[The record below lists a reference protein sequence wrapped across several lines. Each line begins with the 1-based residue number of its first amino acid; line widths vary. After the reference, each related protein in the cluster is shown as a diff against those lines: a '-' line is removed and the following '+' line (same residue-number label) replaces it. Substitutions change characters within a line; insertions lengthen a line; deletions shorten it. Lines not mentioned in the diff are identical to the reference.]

1 MQWLLAHK
9 GWVWK
14 RGTHALIEALEARV
28 HMSASP
34 TTTSM
39 HLLLYHPNS
48 TPEWTRFEGNEIT
61 ISELQTFEV
70 DGEVFT
76 DGTHTYRAK
85 FSATRDGV
93 DRTSDLLP
101 ADFEAHSAYDLT
113 MLFNGRIADDGTWVF
128 KYEVVQDDGARAA
141 STFTIHVLNEA
152 PRAEVMENQ
161 PWNIARAGEEKTL
174 SFSLRDSFDDIE
186 AGLTYRIDWDG
197 DGVVDE
203 TFVHLPNAVQPFASV
218 PVAHTYGYGGDY
230 TVALTGEDKDGAIG
244 EAAYFTLHVDGPPRP
259 VDPQPEPIATPQVQR
274 QVITPTVTANP
285 FHTTTAVQDDSLF
298 ADTTPIL
305 A

>member
-1 MQWLLAHK
+1 MQRLLGYG
-9 GWVWK
+9 GWGWK
-14 RGTHALIEALEARV
+14 RGAQTLIEALEARV
-28 HMSASP
+28 HMSASAA
-34 TTTSM
+34 TTSM
-39 HLLLYHPNS
+39 HLLLYHSNS
-48 TPEWTRFEGNEIT
+48 TPEWTTFEGNEIT
-61 ISELQTFEV
+61 VSESQTFEV

-76 DGTHTYRAK
+76 DGTHTYHAK
-85 FSATRDGV
+85 FSATRDGA

-101 ADFEAHSAYDLT
+101 ADFEAHSAHDLT
-113 MLFNGRIADDGTWVF
+113 MLFNGRIANDGTWVF

-152 PRAEVMENQ
+152 PHAEVMENQ
-161 PWNIARAGEEKTL
+161 PWNIARAGAEKTL

-203 TFVHLPNAVQPFASV
+203 TFVHFPNAVQPFASV
-218 PVAHTYGYGGDY
+218 PVDHTYAYGGDY
-230 TVALTGEDKDGAIG
+230 TLALIGEDKDGAVS
-244 EAAYFTLHVDGPPRP
+244 EPAYFALHVDGPPRP
-259 VDPQPEPIATPQVQR
+259 VDPQPEPIPTPQVQ
-274 QVITPTVTANP
+274 QMAILPTITTNP
-285 FHTTTAVQDDSLF
+285 FHTATVVQDDSLF